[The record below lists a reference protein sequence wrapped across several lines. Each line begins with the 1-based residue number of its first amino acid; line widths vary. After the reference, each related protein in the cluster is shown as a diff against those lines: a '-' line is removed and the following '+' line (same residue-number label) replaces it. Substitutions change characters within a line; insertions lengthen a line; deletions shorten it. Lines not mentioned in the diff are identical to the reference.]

1 MNSNVIWVE
10 FINMLPIILCGCVLP
25 IIFIWMETR
34 RKMNET
40 NARTQIVTA
49 ALEKNPD
56 MDVEELLKKISP
68 KKKLLKEKLL
78 SKLLWGCITSII
90 GVGLIGFGIFLI
102 NKISN
107 NTQKIHMADD
117 VETAIAFGVFLGGTL
132 WQDLPS
138 QHPSE
143 IAHRQGKPYGVPS
156 HQVKLSGDLKS
167 LLGKDILEVNTLH
180 HQAVKDLGKGLVPM
194 AVAPD
199 GIVEA
204 VQMLCKRFVWAV
216 QWHPEYL
223 FRTDKDSLAIF
234 SCFVEHC

>member
-78 SKLLWGCITSII
+78 SKLLWGCITTILGI
-90 GVGLIGFGIFLI
+90 GLIGFGIYMKSSGLGIDVDVQTALCFGLI
-102 NKISN
+102 LL
-107 NTQKIHMADD
+107 
-117 VETAIAFGVFLGGTL
+117 AIGAAF
-132 WQDLPS
+132 
-138 QHPSE
+138 
-143 IAHRQGKPYGVPS
+143 IINYGVGRKMLAKEIEAEES
-156 HQVKLSGDLKS
+156 K
-167 LLGKDILEVNTLH
+167 TTT
-180 HQAVKDLGKGLVPM
+180 QA
-194 AVAPD
+194 
-199 GIVEA
+199 
-204 VQMLCKRFVWAV
+204 
-216 QWHPEYL
+216 
-223 FRTDKDSLAIF
+223 
-234 SCFVEHC
+234 

>member
-78 SKLLWGCITSII
+78 TKLLWGFIT
-90 GVGLIGFGIFLI
+90 
-102 NKISN
+102 
-107 NTQKIHMADD
+107 
-117 VETAIAFGVFLGGTL
+117 
-132 WQDLPS
+132 
-138 QHPSE
+138 
-143 IAHRQGKPYGVPS
+143 
-156 HQVKLSGDLKS
+156 S
-167 LLGKDILEVNTLH
+167 LLGIGLIVLGIYMKSSGSGIDVDVQTALCFGLIL
-180 HQAVKDLGKGLVPM
+180 
-194 AVAPD
+194 
-199 GIVEA
+199 
-204 VQMLCKRFVWAV
+204 
-216 QWHPEYL
+216 
-223 FRTDKDSLAIF
+223 LAIGAAF
-234 SCFVEHC
+234 IINYGVGRKMLAKEIEAEESKTTPQV

>member
-78 SKLLWGCITSII
+78 SKLLWGCITTISGI
-90 GVGLIGFGIFLI
+90 GLIGFGIFLI
-102 NKISN
+102 NTISKD
-107 NTQKIHMADD
+107 TQKIHMADD
-117 VETAIAFGVFLGGTL
+117 VQTAIAFGVILLAIGAAF
-132 WQDLPS
+132 
-138 QHPSE
+138 
-143 IAHRQGKPYGVPS
+143 IINYGVGR
-156 HQVKLSGDLKS
+156 KMLAKE
-167 LLGKDILEVNTLH
+167 I
-180 HQAVKDLGKGLVPM
+180 
-194 AVAPD
+194 
-199 GIVEA
+199 EA
-204 VQMLCKRFVWAV
+204 EESKTTPQ
-216 QWHPEYL
+216 
-223 FRTDKDSLAIF
+223 S
-234 SCFVEHC
+234 

>member
-1 MNSNVIWVE
+1 MNNTYLILDELIS
-10 FINMLPIILCGCVLP
+10 MLPVILCGCVLP
-25 IIFIWMETR
+25 ITFIWMETR

-40 NARTQIVTA
+40 NTRTQIVTA

-117 VETAIAFGVFLGGTL
+117 VETAIAFGVILLAVGAAF
-132 WQDLPS
+132 
-138 QHPSE
+138 
-143 IAHRQGKPYGVPS
+143 IINYGVGR
-156 HQVKLSGDLKS
+156 KMLAKEIEAEEN
-167 LLGKDILEVNTLH
+167 KMNT
-180 HQAVKDLGKGLVPM
+180 QA
-194 AVAPD
+194 
-199 GIVEA
+199 
-204 VQMLCKRFVWAV
+204 
-216 QWHPEYL
+216 
-223 FRTDKDSLAIF
+223 
-234 SCFVEHC
+234 